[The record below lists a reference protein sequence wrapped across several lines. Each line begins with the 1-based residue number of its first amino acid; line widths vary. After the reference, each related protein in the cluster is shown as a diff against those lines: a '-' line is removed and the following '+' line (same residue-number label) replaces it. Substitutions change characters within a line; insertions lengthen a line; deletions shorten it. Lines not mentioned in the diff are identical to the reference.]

1 MRTFSRF
8 LRVVL
13 LPVAVLAMVAGSSA
27 SASAATLSDDTTTVV
42 AGTTTAPASV
52 IGRIR
57 TLSMNF

>member
-27 SASAATLSDDTTTVV
+27 SASASTLSDTTTVV